1 MEMYIQSVQ
10 TGKIYMVLATAGEK
24 QLKSG
29 QFVRVEASR
38 VERIKAASVRYSH

>member
-1 MEMYIQSVQ
+1 MFIQSVV

-29 QFVRVEASR
+29 QFVRVDDAR
-38 VERIKAASVRYSH
+38 VERIKASLAR